1 MAASRLTDRDL
12 EGAAAL
18 FKALADPL
26 RLKTLMSLADAPLNV
41 GQISDL
47 DAEKLGTVSARLK
60 VLWAAKLVT
69 RHREGQN
76 IVYSLADKQALDLIQ
91 KSIEYADK

>member
-1 MAASRLTDRDL
+1 MAVSRLTEQDL

-26 RLKTLMSLADAPLNV
+26 RLKTLVSLADAPLNV
-41 GQISDL
+41 GQISEL

-76 IVYSLADKQALDLIQ
+76 IVYSLADKQALDLIH
-91 KSIEYADK
+91 KAVEHTDE